1 MKRISFI
8 LCILLVL
15 YSCSET
21 EDVLPEVKEPPV
33 TYYRGFI
40 GEKFLSRIEC
50 ENANY
55 TLRNDNPDIVSWE
68 YTKNKSVIRIQAI
81 KEGSGTISV
90 VEADSSVVAII
101 HIRGYYFDGKN
112 IEEVDMHPTL
122 DFEVVV
128 EAEDL
133 VVKQLLENQLR
144 EDMLRMR
151 RTLYTFDSETKEFT
165 MDIVSSGQKY
175 RGIYE
180 WNIDSLALKYNNTVE
195 RYGFKVA
202 TGRDSYVLHTDKT
215 KEYQQLYPDAGIG
228 LVRLQRLWH
237 DWDIK
242 THI

>member
-50 ENANY
+50 KNANY

-68 YTKNKSVIRIQAI
+68 YTKDKAVVCVQTI
-81 KEGSGTISV
+81 KEGSGSISV
-90 VEADSSVVAII
+90 VDADSTVIAVICVIGRYWGS
-101 HIRGYYFDGKN
+101 KN
-112 IEEVDMHPTL
+112 IEEIDMHPTL

-133 VVKQLLENQLR
+133 VLRQLLENQLR
-144 EDMLRMR
+144 EDMRCMR

-175 RGIYE
+175 KGIYE
-180 WNIDSLALKYNNTVE
+180 WNIDSLALKYNNAVE
-195 RYGFKVA
+195 RYGFNVA

-215 KEYQQLYPDAGIG
+215 KEYQQLYPDAGIT
-228 LVRLQRLWH
+228 LVRLQRLWY
-237 DWDIK
+237 DWNVI
-242 THI
+242 TTL